1 MFNRN
6 MRASEV
12 PLRMSQGFSLCPGK
26 TKQMSNTTLLVTA
39 ACLLLMLAII
49 RQRKGDILPNI
60 FDLAGNILVVIFV
73 AYFLRL

>member
-6 MRASEV
+6 VRASEV
-12 PLRMSQGFSLCPGK
+12 PLRMPQGSRFARGRK
-26 TKQMSNTTLLVTA
+26 TMPNTTLLVTV

-73 AYFLRL
+73 AYILRM